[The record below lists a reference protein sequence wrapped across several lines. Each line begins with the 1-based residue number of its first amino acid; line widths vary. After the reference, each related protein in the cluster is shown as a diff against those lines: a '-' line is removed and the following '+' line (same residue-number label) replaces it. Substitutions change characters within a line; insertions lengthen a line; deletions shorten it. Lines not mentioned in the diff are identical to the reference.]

1 MHGYCVESGK
11 IDNRYEVV
19 DEHVEIKEVMYS
31 LCRDDCVLVVGP

>member
-19 DEHVEIKEVMYS
+19 DEHVEIKEV
-31 LCRDDCVLVVGP
+31 LNVFIVQG